1 MNEFAK
7 MIYEKWAEDHAE
19 SALYFDTG
27 AELVKRIEGTLS
39 LDLADEFYTLF
50 CDSCKE
56 VESNAFR
63 VSSTLVNACPMAKL
77 SLANNFRRDNC
88 ET

>member
-63 VSSTLVNACPMAKL
+63 EGFEYACKCLLLNLHLRGKL
-77 SLANNFRRDNC
+77 
-88 ET
+88 

>member
-39 LDLADEFYTLF
+39 
-50 CDSCKE
+50 
-56 VESNAFR
+56 
-63 VSSTLVNACPMAKL
+63 
-77 SLANNFRRDNC
+77 RRRILYPVLRQL
-88 ET
+88 

>member
-27 AELVKRIEGTLS
+27 CSATVVKRSSRTHSGR
-39 LDLADEFYTLF
+39 A
-50 CDSCKE
+50 
-56 VESNAFR
+56 
-63 VSSTLVNACPMAKL
+63 SSTRANACLTAKL
-77 SLANNFRRDNC
+77 SSANNNTRRIHSGGTTRKK
-88 ET
+88 ERL

>member
-39 LDLADEFYTLF
+39 LYLADEVYTLF
-50 CDSCKE
+50 CDSCK
-56 VESNAFR
+56 
-63 VSSTLVNACPMAKL
+63 
-77 SLANNFRRDNC
+77 
-88 ET
+88 

>member
-1 MNEFAK
+1 MNELAK

-39 LDLADEFYTLF
+39 FDLADEFYTLF

-63 VSSTLVNACPMAKL
+63 EGFEYACKCL
-77 SLANNFRRDNC
+77 SNGKIEFSK
-88 ET
+88 

>member
-27 AELVKRIEGTLS
+27 AEL
-39 LDLADEFYTLF
+39 
-50 CDSCKE
+50 
-56 VESNAFR
+56 
-63 VSSTLVNACPMAKL
+63 
-77 SLANNFRRDNC
+77 
-88 ET
+88 